1 LGSAPASDG
10 QPLPMP
16 GVIGSDESGAMSLP
30 STASEQR
37 FCRPGGCARLCTE
50 EGLAAAYAAHGARA
64 LARARRIVLDPHL
77 AEEAVQEAFTRAWR
91 SCSTFDPSGG
101 PLANWLIAITANV
114 SVDLVRARMRRPP
127 VAAVEPHEEA
137 ADHSPATDLVLM
149 RAELRAAL
157 AQISEDHRRAVLE
170 TILLDRPYQEVAGEL
185 GINVGT
191 LRTRVHYALR
201 RLRDVLADQAHVVEA
216 CPA

>member
-1 LGSAPASDG
+1 
-10 QPLPMP
+10 
-16 GVIGSDESGAMSLP
+16 
-30 STASEQR
+30 
-37 FCRPGGCARLCTE
+37 
-50 EGLAAAYAAHGARA
+50 
-64 LARARRIVLDPHL
+64 
-77 AEEAVQEAFTRAWR
+77 
-91 SCSTFDPSGG
+91 
-101 PLANWLIAITANV
+101 
-114 SVDLVRARMRRPP
+114 
-127 VAAVEPHEEA
+127 
-137 ADHSPATDLVLM
+137 M

-201 RLRDVLADQAHVVEA
+201 RLRDVLADQARLVEA

>member
-1 LGSAPASDG
+1 MPA
-10 QPLPMP
+10 
-16 GVIGSDESGAMSLP
+16 VIGPDDSDAMSLP
-30 STASEQR
+30 STTSEQR
-37 FCRPGGCARLCTE
+37 FCRPGGCAQLCTE
-50 EGLAAAYAAHGARA
+50 EGLAAAYAAHRTRA

-101 PLANWLIAITANV
+101 PLASWLIAITANV

-127 VAAVEPHEEA
+127 VAAIEPHEEA
-137 ADHSPATDLVLM
+137 ADRSLALDLVLM

-201 RLRDVLADQAHVVEA
+201 RLRDVLADQARLVEA

>member
-1 LGSAPASDG
+1 MSAAD
-10 QPLPMP
+10 
-16 GVIGSDESGAMSLP
+16 D
-30 STASEQR
+30 
-37 FCRPGGCARLCTE
+37 
-50 EGLAAAYAAHGARA
+50 GAR
-64 LARARRIVLDPHL
+64 RAGSVEGHRPKRRH
-77 AEEAVQEAFTRAWR
+77 
-91 SCSTFDPSGG
+91 
-101 PLANWLIAITANV
+101 
-114 SVDLVRARMRRPP
+114 RPP
-127 VAAVEPHEEA
+127 VPPHEEA

-201 RLRDVLADQAHVVEA
+201 RLRDVLADQAHVVKA